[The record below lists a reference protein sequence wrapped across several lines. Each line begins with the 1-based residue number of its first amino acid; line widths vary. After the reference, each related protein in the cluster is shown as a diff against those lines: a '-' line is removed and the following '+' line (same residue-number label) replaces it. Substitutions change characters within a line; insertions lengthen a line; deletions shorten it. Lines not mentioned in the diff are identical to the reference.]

1 MQADSSV
8 LFPFSSTCPHLARC
22 KIGGLWLILL
32 LSFFPLAPKGYPQTG
47 FLKVQPTVKGA
58 TLFLN
63 GKVVLRL
70 RNPEDPH
77 QAVRRAYLI
86 AGRLQHFLD
95 RGVKPEAVSYRKING
110 QWMILIGDYLLLTIT
125 AQDVQKGNTTPEA
138 LAQQW
143 ASNLKEALQVPALLT
158 EPRSLLVPL
167 GENRVLRLI
176 GSAPGP
182 FVFTLSPENLVTLQF
197 DPAKREVLVLGKQ
210 VGEGLLTITTNG
222 FSLQVPISVK
232 EYAAQILPAKVIVTG
247 KGPSLQ
253 LLQRLI
259 LRAVSQAILPKSN
272 CVARWGYPP
281 SHISRDARVVPIS
294 IEVSGEGYI
303 PVLGELP
310 VQIERTNLPVQN
322 ASILFYSNDPEMLR
336 YPRRLY
342 ENTLQPKE
350 VGRLLY
356 HHQNMSS
363 QPLFFFFEV
372 TNLGQQPARLRVLEG
387 FSPVI
392 IDTYQAGHRAAASFL
407 RNWLE
412 GSGAVVD
419 FQPGETLTLL
429 SQRMAPKETVSGLY
443 HLEALEGGPFL
454 LQIYTQDAQGNGS
467 RLGKPSKDVF
477 PSPYKVLQGE
487 YRVGDRWLFLSIGKE
502 HIRDLNGRPL
512 YGNYGVFYD
521 LHLRLVNPSNNSAKI
536 EILLEPSAGLARA
549 IFLVNRELRESSHL
563 QPTDE
568 FLITQTTLQPRE
580 TREIR
585 LLTLPLA
592 GSHYPVRV
600 IVRGSLNSAKIR

>member
-1 MQADSSV
+1 MQADSGI
-8 LFPFSSTCPHLARC
+8 LFPFSSTCPHPYRV
-22 KIGGLWLILL
+22 KIKVLQLL
-32 LSFFPLAPKGYPQTG
+32 LLFFLLTSWGFPQTG

-77 QAVRRAYLI
+77 QAIQRAHLI
-86 AGRLQHFLD
+86 AGRLQYFLD
-95 RGVKPEAVSYRKING
+95 RGVKPEAVSYRKMNG

-125 AQDVQKGNTTPEA
+125 APDVQKGNTTPEA
-138 LAQQW
+138 LARQW
-143 ASNLKEALQVPALLT
+143 AGNLKEALQTPALLT

-167 GENRVLRLI
+167 GENRVLRLV

-182 FVFTLSPENLVTLQF
+182 FVFTLSPEDLATLQF
-197 DPAKREVLVLGKQ
+197 DPAKREILAFGKK

-232 EYAAQILPAKVIVTG
+232 EYAGQILPAKVTITG

-259 LRAVSQAILPKSN
+259 LRAVSQAVLPKPN

-281 SHISRDARVVPIS
+281 ANISRNARTVPIS
-294 IEVSGEGYI
+294 IEVLGEGYI
-303 PVLGELP
+303 PVRREIS

-322 ASILFYSNDPEMLR
+322 ASILFYSNNPEMLR
-336 YPRRLY
+336 YPGKLY
-342 ENTLQPKE
+342 ENTLQPQQT
-350 VGRLLY
+350 GRLLY

-363 QPLFFFFEV
+363 QPLSFFFKV
-372 TNLGQQPARLRVLEG
+372 TNLSQQPALLRVLEG
-387 FSPVI
+387 FSPTI

-412 GSGAVVD
+412 GSGVIVD

-429 SQRMAPKETVSGLY
+429 SQQIAPKETVSGLY
-443 HLEALEGGPFL
+443 HLEALEGGPFF
-454 LQIYTQDAQGNGS
+454 LQIYTQDDQGNGP
-467 RLGKPSKDVF
+467 RLGKASQDVF

-487 YRVGDRWLFLSIGKE
+487 YRVGGRWLFLPIGKE
-502 HIRDLNGRPL
+502 HIRDHDGRPL
-512 YGNYGVFYD
+512 YGNYGVFYE
-521 LHLRLVNPSNNSAKI
+521 LRIRLVNPSDNSAKV

-549 IFLVNRELRESSHL
+549 VFLVNQELRESSHL

-568 FLITQTTLQPRE
+568 FLITQITLQPRE

-600 IVRGSLNSAKIR
+600 IVRGNPNSAKVR